1 MSGSQ
6 HNSMAAP
13 VCIIGGGPAGLMAA
27 EVLAQAGHS
36 VQLFDAMPS
45 LGRKFLLAGIGG
57 LNITH
62 SEDKTTFMQRYSAQT
77 DWVERWLTQFDAEAV
92 RHWVHGLGI
101 ETFVGSSG
109 RVFPKEMKGA

>member
-36 VQLFDAMPS
+36 VQLFDAMPRS
-45 LGRKFLLAGIGG
+45 GVSFYWRELAVLISPIVKIKRLLCSATVRKQIG
-57 LNITH
+57 L
-62 SEDKTTFMQRYSAQT
+62 S
-77 DWVERWLTQFDAEAV
+77 
-92 RHWVHGLGI
+92 
-101 ETFVGSSG
+101 VG
-109 RVFPKEMKGA
+109 